1 MKKTTIILA
10 LVTFC
15 YTAFC
20 QEFKIGVRLAFNLCQ
35 IDGDATGGYKKGGF
49 NAGAL
54 VSYPFTKQFSG
65 QMEINYAG
73 IGAKNTA
80 ENQIVNTGYIEVPL
94 LLHFAPTGSID
105 FGLGLAP
112 SVLVNH
118 TTTENGADVT
128 GIINELNGYRR
139 FAMPGI
145 IDARL
150 WLNPHIGFNVRFA
163 YSLFNIRKEKIS
175 GSAKGIFDYGQYHN
189 VLSFGLIW
197 RS

>member
-1 MKKTTIILA
+1 MKKTIIIISLIT
-10 LVTFC
+10 LC

-20 QEFKIGVRLAFNLCQ
+20 QDFRFGVRVAFNLCQ

-49 NAGAL
+49 NAGILA
-54 VSYPFTKQFSG
+54 SYPFSKQFSG
-65 QMEINYAG
+65 ELEINYAG
-73 IGAKNTA
+73 LGAKNTV
-80 ENQIVNTGYIEVPL
+80 EDQIVNTGYIEVPV
-94 LLHFAPTGSID
+94 LLHFAPTASLD

-118 TTTENGADVT
+118 TTTENGVNVSDE
-128 GIINELNGYRR
+128 IERLNGYRR

-145 IDARL
+145 IDARF
-150 WLNPHIGFNVRFA
+150 WLNPHIGLNVRFA
-163 YSLFNIRKEKIS
+163 YSLFNIRNDKIS
-175 GSAKGIFDYGQYHN
+175 GSTKGLFDYGQYHN